1 MKLKQLHQQG
11 RLGLKVLDESHE
23 FIMMRSYRCEKRPFR
38 ANFMYELQSCQDRLG
53 TTRTLPRGNKI
64 NSQKDRL
71 GRESFDELRNLFDN
85 YAPGMQTLCL
95 SGTSTPQQAK
105 ELSDMMGLDI
115 GKTKY
120 FNVDPTW
127 ETFRK
132 FDFEVK
138 KATNYHSVNSIAKDI
153 KRVQGKY
160 NLQQLPCSIVFVATK
175 QAAHQT
181 ALELCQKLKAP
192 PGTIQAYHGAGRSDS
207 ESSDYTM
214 SAETRK
220 EIQLRWKRGETR
232 IVVRKL
238 VFLTVEISR
247 KPIILPRQ
255 AQDTVSLLL
264 NIAAFAGCYT
274 IFIRRWNSQPRVPVD
289 HSSAPSPD
297 AHPLRAAGPA
307 GWARREGSDLHSLLL
322 TD

>member
-1 MKLKQLHQQG
+1 
-11 RLGLKVLDESHE
+11 
-23 FIMMRSYRCEKRPFR
+23 
-38 ANFMYELQSCQDRLG
+38 
-53 TTRTLPRGNKI
+53 
-64 NSQKDRL
+64 
-71 GRESFDELRNLFDN
+71 
-85 YAPGMQTLCL
+85 MQTLCL

-120 FNVDPTW
+120 FNVEPTW

-138 KATNYHSVNSIAKDI
+138 KATNYHSVKSIAKDI

-175 QAAHQT
+175 HDAHQT

-192 PGTIQAYHGAGRSDS
+192 PGAIQAYHGAGTSDS

-220 EIQLRWKRGETR
+220 EIQLGWKRGKIR

-238 VFLTVEISR
+238 VFLTVR
-247 KPIILPRQ
+247 KTIILPRQ
-255 AQDTVSLLL
+255 ARDTISLLL
-264 NIAAFAGCYT
+264 KIAAFAGCYT
-274 IFIRRWNSQPRVPVD
+274 IFIRRWNSQPRVPAD